1 MISAF
6 IYCPRLVSFK
16 AYIPGEKILL
26 DLRKCPLDFRIY
38 CHYKY
43 IRHISVF
50 VFMVIDVKTEIL
62 PRFQTFMEN
71 LKLRRCIL
79 KMFYET
85 HYVKS

>member
-6 IYCPRLVSFK
+6 TYCPRLVSFK
-16 AYIPGEKILL
+16 ALFQEKKILV
-26 DLRKCPLDFRIY
+26 DLGKCSLDFRIY
-38 CHYKY
+38 RHYKY

-62 PRFQTFMEN
+62 PRFQRFMEN
-71 LKLRRCIL
+71 LKLRRCIF

-85 HYVKS
+85 HYVES

>member
-6 IYCPRLVSFK
+6 IYCPRLVSL

-38 CHYKY
+38 RHYKY

-62 PRFQTFMEN
+62 PRFQRFMEN
-71 LKLRRCIL
+71 LKLRRCIF
-79 KMFYET
+79 KIFYET
-85 HYVKS
+85 HYVES